1 MRRRLR
7 KVTTHTEQDLDILI
21 AHLKGS
27 GKMTFEQIGLTDDPE
42 MLICKFGSVKTKIAE
57 KLTSKEKAKYALETQ
72 NKKID
77 EKIKDYY

>member
-1 MRRRLR
+1 
-7 KVTTHTEQDLDILI
+7 
-21 AHLKGS
+21 
-27 GKMTFEQIGLTDDPE
+27 MTFEQIGLSDDPE

-77 EKIKDYY
+77 EKIKDYYSKLQKCLGQIKENLVIGNK

>member
-1 MRRRLR
+1 
-7 KVTTHTEQDLDILI
+7 
-21 AHLKGS
+21 
-27 GKMTFEQIGLTDDPE
+27 MTFEQIGLSDDPE

-77 EKIKDYY
+77 EKIKDYYSKLQKCLSQIKENLVIGNK